1 MLHHLNENYILSA
14 KNLGIN
20 KRTFNWIIDIFE
32 HLNFITTTNSEKR
45 FNNKGIFYA
54 KRASAYGVT
63 VSYLPTFAQLET
75 LLKGDP
81 NKLWEKTA
89 NGDESHVYRYMNVWG
104 SGGAHSTYFKK
115 IDEIIMENDKFIHK
129 NIKDYILYVS
139 DVKNLSKNTSLSY
152 ERDLKKFAAFINSLN
167 ISQYNQI
174 DDEVCSA
181 WIGDLYTS
189 GNNPRSIQRHLS
201 SAKGFFRFLK
211 KNGLISSSP
220 LDLVTAPKIANTLPD
235 ILSPED
241 VEQLLNFKPSS
252 VIEIRDMAIVELMYS
267 SGLRVSEAI
276 NINITDFEDDMTFL
290 RVLGKGSKT
299 RLVPLGKFA
308 IKAVENWLNERKKI
322 SNDTEALFLNSKG
335 SRLSIRSVQLRL
347 KKMAIKQG
355 LPPIHPHMLRHS
367 FATHMLESS
376 GDLRT
381 IQELL
386 GHSSLSTTQIYTK
399 LDYQHLAKIYDEAH
413 PRAKNE

>member
-1 MLHHLNENYILSA
+1 M
-14 KNLGIN
+14 
-20 KRTFNWIIDIFE
+20 
-32 HLNFITTTNSEKR
+32 
-45 FNNKGIFYA
+45 
-54 KRASAYGVT
+54 
-63 VSYLPTFAQLET
+63 
-75 LLKGDP
+75 
-81 NKLWEKTA
+81 
-89 NGDESHVYRYMNVWG
+89 
-104 SGGAHSTYFKK
+104 
-115 IDEIIMENDKFIHK
+115 
-129 NIKDYILYVS
+129 
-139 DVKNLSKNTSLSY
+139 
-152 ERDLKKFAAFINSLN
+152 
-167 ISQYNQI
+167 
-174 DDEVCSA
+174 
-181 WIGDLYTS
+181 
-189 GNNPRSIQRHLS
+189 
-201 SAKGFFRFLK
+201 
-211 KNGLISSSP
+211 ISSSP

-235 ILSPED
+235 VLSPED

-335 SRLSIRSVQLRL
+335 GRLSIRSVQLRL